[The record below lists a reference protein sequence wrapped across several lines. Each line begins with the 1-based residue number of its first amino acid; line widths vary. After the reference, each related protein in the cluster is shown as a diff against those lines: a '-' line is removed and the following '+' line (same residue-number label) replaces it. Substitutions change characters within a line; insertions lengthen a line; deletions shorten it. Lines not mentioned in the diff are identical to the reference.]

1 MLKKRRRNEMKKQ
14 FAFTRVCWLTLES
27 LGRLKTMGGT
37 NKLKLPL
44 IQLHGGNFIWIHER
58 QDIPTC
64 ELMGKLCDCLNCEFS
79 VHFKRD

>member
-14 FAFTRVCWLTLES
+14 FVFTRVCWLTLES
-27 LGRLKTMGGT
+27 LELKTVRGT

-44 IQLHGGNFIWIHER
+44 IQLHGGNFIRIHEC

-64 ELMGKLCDCLNCEFS
+64 ELMGKLCDCLNCEIS